1 MFALEISFQ
10 DGVSQPEMIFLRR
23 PQALVGASDYA
34 HVFLEDMKEL
44 NYQLR
49 FLRDLGRKFSC
60 RSVGSGEEAQ
70 QGKKFEGTYDGSAAI
85 DLGPVRLTVSA
96 LDCDLAFKEN
106 ETPDRAGVRVLR
118 QACSS
123 NPPLFPAVVVRGN
136 TPLVMSF
143 VPDQPI
149 YIGRSKVC
157 ALRLD
162 SADISAR
169 HARMGYEGGDFW
181 VEDLG
186 STNGTFINQQQ
197 ISGRVTV
204 PAGTAINLGRE
215 VSILGVT
222 SEDQIVRATAVT
234 NEVMQPSPHVDHR
247 YPVLLA
253 VSEVARPAR
262 VVMQPGGTVKIGRDP
277 ASDMWLGAPHVSRH
291 HCSVSMTRNGS
302 LSVTDHSTNGTAYDK
317 GILQR
322 GEILEAG
329 NDPTVLDFGGGVTV
343 ALCFTADHEK
353 VFATTHGSPHAF
365 HKPKESPRSDTAREL
380 AEVVGTLTGMRLPE
394 TLDPE
399 RRGLRFR
406 DRVVRLYRSLSFVG
420 KVTFLFIPFAVVL
433 MFFLVVG
440 LVVPIFR

>member
-34 HVFLEDMKEL
+34 HVFLEDMKDL
-44 NYQLR
+44 HYQLR
-49 FLRDLGRKFSC
+49 FLRDLGRRFSC
-60 RSVGSGEEAQ
+60 RAVAPKDEGQAA
-70 QGKKFEGTYDGSAAI
+70 KKFEGTYEGMTTV
-85 DLGPVRLTVSA
+85 DLGPVKITVSA
-96 LDCDLAFKEN
+96 LDCDLALKEN

-123 NPPLFPAVVVRGN
+123 PSPLFPAVVVRGN

-169 HARMGYEGGDFW
+169 HARMGYEGGEFW
-181 VEDLG
+181 IEDLG

-197 ISGRVTV
+197 ISGRVAV
-204 PAGTAINLGRE
+204 PAGTPISLGRE
-215 VSILGVT
+215 ISVLGVT
-222 SEDQIVRATAVT
+222 SEDQIVRATAA
-234 NEVMQPSPHVDHR
+234 PSEMLKAAPSLDNR

-262 VVMQPGGTVKIGRDP
+262 LVLQPGGTVKIGRDP
-277 ASDMWLGAPHVSRH
+277 SSDMWLGAPHVSRH
-291 HCSVSMTRNGS
+291 HCSVSVTRNGS
-302 LSVTDHSTNGTAYDK
+302 VSVTDHSTNGTAYDK
-317 GILQR
+317 GLLQR
-322 GEILEAG
+322 GEILEVGA
-329 NDPTVLDFGGGVTV
+329 DPTVLDFGGSLTV
-343 ALCFTADHEK
+343 AICLGAEHEK
-353 VFATTHGSPHAF
+353 TFAASHGAVHAF
-365 HKPKESPRSDTAREL
+365 HKAKESAPNDTAREL
-380 AEVVGTLTGMRLPE
+380 AEVVGTLTGMRIPE
-394 TLDPE
+394 SLDPD
-399 RRGLRFR
+399 RQNLRLR
-406 DRVVRLYRSLSFVG
+406 DRIVRLYRSLSFVG
-420 KVTFLFIPFAVVL
+420 KVTLLFIPFAVVL
-433 MFFLVVG
+433 MFFMIIG

>member
-34 HVFLEDMKEL
+34 HVFLEDMKDL
-44 NYQLR
+44 QYQLR

-60 RSVGSGEEAQ
+60 RAVTSKEEGQVA
-70 QGKKFEGTYDGSAAI
+70 KKFEGVYDGLTTV

-96 LDCDLAFKEN
+96 LDCDLALKEN

-118 QACSS
+118 QACSAPS
-123 NPPLFPAVVVRGN
+123 PLFPAVVVRGN

-143 VPDQPI
+143 IPDQPI

-169 HARMGYEGGDFW
+169 HARMGYEGGEFW
-181 VEDLG
+181 IEDLG

-197 ISGRVTV
+197 ISGRVAV
-204 PAGTAINLGRE
+204 PAGTAISLGRE
-215 VSILGVT
+215 ISVLGVT
-222 SEDQIVRATAVT
+222 SEDQIARATNAASEAFKATPAVD
-234 NEVMQPSPHVDHR
+234 NR

-262 VVMQPGGTVKIGRDP
+262 LIMQPGGTVKIGRDP
-277 ASDMWLGAPHVSRH
+277 SSDMWLGAPHVSRH
-291 HCSVSMTRNGS
+291 HCSVAMTRNGA
-302 LSVTDHSTNGTAYDK
+302 LSVTDHSTNGTAYDR

-322 GEILEAG
+322 GEILEVGAE
-329 NDPTVLDFGGGVTV
+329 PTVLDFGGGLTV
-343 ALCFTADHEK
+343 AICMGAEHEK
-353 VFATTHGSPHAF
+353 IFASSHGAVQAF
-365 HKPKESPRSDTAREL
+365 NKGKEPARSDTAREL
-380 AEVVGTLTGMRLPE
+380 AEVVGTLTGMPSVAM
-394 TLDPE
+394 DPE
-399 RRGLRFR
+399 RRNLRLR
-406 DRVVRLYRSLSFVG
+406 DRVIRLYRSLSFVG
-420 KVTFLFIPFAVVL
+420 KVTLLFIPFAIVL
-433 MFFLVVG
+433 MFFMVIG

>member
-44 NYQLR
+44 NFQLR
-49 FLRDLGRKFSC
+49 FLRELGRRFRC
-60 RSVGSGEEAQ
+60 RVIGSGEEAQ
-70 QGKKFEGTYDGSAAI
+70 LGKRFEGMYDGSAVI
-85 DLGPVRLTVSA
+85 DLGPVRLAVSA
-96 LDCDLAFKEN
+96 LDCDLGVREN

-123 NPPLFPAVVVRGN
+123 PAPLFPAVVVRGS
-136 TPLVMSF
+136 TPLVLSF

-169 HARMGYEGGDFW
+169 HARMGYEAGEFW

-204 PAGTAINLGRE
+204 PAGTPISLGRE
-215 VSILGVT
+215 ISILGVT
-222 SEDQIVRATAVT
+222 SEDQIERATTVAS
-234 NEVMQPSPHVDHR
+234 EVIKVAPVLEHQ

-262 VVMQPGGTVKIGRDP
+262 LVLQPGAAVKIGRDP
-277 ASDMWLGAPHVSRH
+277 SSDMWLGAPHVSRH
-291 HCSVSMTRNGS
+291 HCSVAMTRGGGI
-302 LSVTDHSTNGTAYDK
+302 SVTDHSTNGTAYDK
-317 GILQR
+317 GILHR
-322 GEILEAG
+322 GEILELG
-329 NDPTVLDFGGGVTV
+329 EDPTVLDFGGNVTV
-343 ALCFTADHEK
+343 AICLASEHEK
-353 VFATTHGSPHAF
+353 IFAATHGSPHAF
-365 HKPKESPRSDTAREL
+365 HKAKEPGRADTAREL
-380 AEVVGTLTGMRLPE
+380 AEVVGTFTGMQIPE
-394 TLDPE
+394 SLDPE
-399 RRGLRFR
+399 RRNLRLR
-406 DRVVRLYRSLSFVG
+406 DRLIRLYRSLSFVG
-420 KVTFLFIPFAVVL
+420 KVSFLFIPFALVL
-433 MFFLVVG
+433 MFFMVLG